1 MPLSLSLR
9 CNRPAATHAWALAC
23 VLGLSLLGA
32 LPAAAQTSTAASA
45 PALMLAKVYHPG
57 IDLSDYWVS
66 EKYDG
71 LRGYWDGQQLFT
83 RGGERVQAPA
93 WFTAGWPNTPLDGEL
108 WAGRGQFAKATSTV
122 RQQVPNDVAWRG
134 IQFMVFDIPAHGGPF
149 TERITALNAA
159 VTQIGQPWVVA
170 VVQTRATT
178 HAALRAQ
185 MHRIVKA
192 GGEGLVLHRGASL
205 YTAARNDDLL
215 KVKPHEDA
223 EAKVLGHQ
231 PGQGKYTGMLG
242 ALLVE
247 SVASGNA
254 AAPGV
259 RFKIGTGLSD
269 AQRRNPPPVGSVVT
283 YRYRGLTD
291 GGVPRF
297 ASFVRVAA
305 DRPESARTAQD
316 ATK

>member
-1 MPLSLSLR
+1 MPLPLR
-9 CNRPAATHAWALAC
+9 LNRPSWTRAWALIC
-23 VLGLSLLGA
+23 VLSLWGFCTLQLA
-32 LPAAAQTSTAASA
+32 FAQTPVSGA

-93 WFTAGWPNTPLDGEL
+93 WFTAGWPNIPLDGEL

-122 RQQVPNDVAWRG
+122 RQQAPRDAAWRSLK
-134 IQFMVFDIPAHGGPF
+134 FMVFDVPAQGGPF
-149 TERITALNAA
+149 TERIAALNAA

-178 HAALRAQ
+178 HAALQAQ

-205 YTAARNDDLL
+205 YSAARNDDLL
-215 KVKPHEDA
+215 KVKPHVDA

-231 PGQGKYTGMLG
+231 PGRGKYSGLLG

-283 YRYRGLTD
+283 YRFRGLTD
-291 GGVPRF
+291 AGVPRF
-297 ASFVRVAA
+297 ASFVRVAQ
-305 DRPESARTAQD
+305 PEPDQN
-316 ATK
+316 